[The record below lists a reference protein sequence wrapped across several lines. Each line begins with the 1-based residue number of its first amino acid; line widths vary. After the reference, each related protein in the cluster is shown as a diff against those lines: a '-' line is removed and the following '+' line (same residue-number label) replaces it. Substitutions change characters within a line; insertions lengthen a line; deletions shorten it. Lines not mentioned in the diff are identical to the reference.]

1 MRAFVIQV
9 MAHAFWSVFVSHSC
23 WAYTV
28 VLCRTAEQIVSPF
41 GNQTHIVGP
50 RNLVLDEAHDPLRE
64 GALSRVERRGF
75 KRKQSLLT
83 VFCRYRGAHKQKSMT
98 MEKKINVEKITK
110 TC

>member
-9 MAHAFWSVFVSHSC
+9 MAHAFWSVFVSHRC

-28 VLCRTAEQIVSPF
+28 EQIVSPF

-64 GALSRVERRGF
+64 GALSRVERRCF

-83 VFCRYRGAHKQKSMT
+83 VFCRYRGAHN
-98 MEKKINVEKITK
+98 KKA
-110 TC
+110 